1 MEHECEGLQYQVE
14 VRNITQKIS
23 SLTEKLDSVS
33 TLSEPRENSFLT
45 CDFQNLKGSSKTEED
60 ITESL
65 TIIRNALESFGKVR
79 TSTTFPSLCTATVDE
94 SGSGGVVAR
103 LQSSATLTTLDYHG
117 NPRTNGG
124 DPVSAEIQS
133 EGGECIDASIEDKED
148 GTYCIF
154 FRPPVSGRY
163 VLRISVF
170 QRPIRDSPLFFDVTD
185 HNSPTAEHGSRGSG
199 KSEFLQPVA
208 VAVDDV
214 AGSVYVLDTGNSRI
228 KVLTLE
234 LEFVR
239 HIENDGLKGRSCT
252 GIAMSKQGLVVVNWR
267 TKTVT
272 EISPETGSTLKSFT
286 HNAFQ
291 EPVDVAVLPCSGR
304 ILVADNSASC
314 VFVFDD
320 TGRLLLQVGR
330 KGSQRGQFNLIS
342 SVAAA
347 PNDHILV
354 ADSRIQIFTSEGEF
368 LREVFPE
375 GKGSYFLFLKKILMK
390 LYFIIKFV
398 NNVWKEQINIFT
410 FINKYIIIIN

>member
-33 TLSEPRENSFLT
+33 TLSDPRENSFLT
-45 CDFQNLKGSSKTEED
+45 CDFQNSKSASSKSED
-60 ITESL
+60 DISESL
-65 TIIRNALESFGKVR
+65 NIIRNALESFGKVR

-117 NPRTNGG
+117 NPRTTGG
-124 DPVSAEIQS
+124 DPVSAELQS
-133 EGGECIDASIEDKED
+133 ESGECIDTQIEDRED
-148 GTYCIF
+148 GSYRIT
-154 FRPPVSGRY
+154 FRPPLSGRY

-170 QRPIRDSPLFFDVTD
+170 QRPIRDNPLFFDVTD

-208 VAVDDV
+208 VTVDYD
-214 AGSVYVLDTGNSRI
+214 ASSVYVLDTGNSRI

-272 EISPETGSTLKSFT
+272 EINPETGDTIKSFT

-291 EPVDVAVLPCSGR
+291 EPVDVAVLPGNGR

-314 VFVFDD
+314 VFVFDES
-320 TGRLLLQVGR
+320 GHLMHQVGR

-347 PNDHILV
+347 PNDNILV
-354 ADSRIQIFTSEGEF
+354 ADSRIQIFSPEGEF
-368 LREVFPE
+368 IREVFPE
-375 GKGSYFLFLKKILMK
+375 GKGNSYSFVSNKNFIL
-390 LYFIIKFV
+390 
-398 NNVWKEQINIFT
+398 
-410 FINKYIIIIN
+410 